1 MICMRSLIR
10 FNYFCFLFFV
20 CLFFL
25 FVYFIISKF
34 LFVFFSLRKIAECLE
49 LLPYHGAVAYS
60 DAAYYYL
67 KYTKT
72 YLSGPVKKQGSRQL
86 RFADLLSVV
95 GIFSDSPG
103 SIPKG
108 REAGVTGH
116 DKLFCFCFAFC
127 ESVNYGENGSEM
139 VMLFFYVSEIGEGC
153 VTKMFIMISRLHFL
167 ER

>member
-20 CLFFL
+20 FSVCLFYHFQIL
-25 FVYFIISKF
+25 VC
-34 LFVFFSLRKIAECLE
+34 FFFLRKIAECLE

-67 KYTKT
+67 KYTKI

-116 DKLFCFCFAFC
+116 DKLFCFCC
-127 ESVNYGENGSEM
+127 
-139 VMLFFYVSEIGEGC
+139 FFVR
-153 VTKMFIMISRLHFL
+153 V
-167 ER
+167 